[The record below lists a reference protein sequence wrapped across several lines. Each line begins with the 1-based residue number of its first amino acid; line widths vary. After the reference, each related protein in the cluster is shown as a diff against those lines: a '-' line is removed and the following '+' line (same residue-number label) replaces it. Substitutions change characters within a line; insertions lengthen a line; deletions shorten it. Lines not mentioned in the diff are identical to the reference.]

1 MIEDDKWREKFINEE
16 TGRTV
21 EQEKKIE
28 ERKINITNKEEQ
40 KEEQNNVLYL
50 F

>member
-1 MIEDDKWREKFINEE
+1 MIEDDEWREKFIKEE

-40 KEEQNNVLYL
+40 KEEQKNVLYL